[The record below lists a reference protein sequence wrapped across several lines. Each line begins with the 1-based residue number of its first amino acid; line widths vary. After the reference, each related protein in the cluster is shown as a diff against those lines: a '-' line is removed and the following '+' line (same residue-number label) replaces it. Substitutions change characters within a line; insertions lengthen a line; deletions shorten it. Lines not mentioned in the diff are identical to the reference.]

1 MTAIVSKQ
9 AEFAFEGSESPATPQ
24 SPASQTAGS
33 QTAGGNQT
41 AGLEARGKAIVDEEL
56 GILARVRVRVEQDLA
71 EGVHQFD
78 DLDGDMIALRDE
90 IAEAKEE
97 DLPSLLDQM
106 HQLAAINAK
115 RGSGRSAPVDPSN
128 PYFGH
133 LRIKEGRSGK
143 KRDVLIGKRTM
154 LDKGDGVSI
163 VDWRNAP
170 VSRLY
175 YRYEEQDEYEEEFDD
190 RAIEGVVLVRR
201 SLVVSGGELR
211 RIDAPQGTWVQTREG
226 GYKSVAQ
233 DHRPTL
239 HGGSGAA
246 VRVPRGKLGVNDED
260 LGRADKR
267 LQEITALID
276 KQQFELI
283 TRPESG
289 TVLIQGGA
297 GSGKTTVAL
306 HRVAYLAF
314 QDTKRFAPEKMLIV
328 VFNEALVEYIKHVL
342 PSLGVEGVTVTTYR
356 RWSAALLKR
365 LKLDLPPKR
374 TEQTPEPVVRFK
386 KHPVVMKMIEEM
398 IAEDL
403 QAVEDALAEKS
414 TPEAVAH
421 WRSLAKLPPS
431 MRVRRALIWLI
442 EGDGKQLPAKVRAAT
457 ETILRNYRDSVDDVL
472 DDWVE
477 LFGDAERIASSLAR
491 HVPGMFNEQD
501 VETIVRWCGKK
512 TAAFVE
518 WREGKDEPPRENDED
533 DAEVVGAA
541 PKPPPSLDGEDDA
554 VFIRLLQAKQGGL
567 FIKGVRFEY
576 EHVVIDEA
584 QDLCPLEVR
593 VLLDCVTQGRS
604 VTIAGDKA
612 QKMIF
617 DNGFIDWPQLLED
630 AGLPHVAIQ
639 PLKITYRST
648 RQVMH
653 LARHVLG
660 HLHDPSDDLI
670 ARDGADVSYFGFADM
685 GEAVAFLGD
694 ALRNLMQRE
703 PNASVAL
710 ITRYPQQATTYYEA
724 LRLAE
729 VPRLRLVARQD
740 FAFLPGIDVTDVRQ
754 VKGLE
759 FDYVVVLDPN
769 EQNYPERDDSRHL
782 MHIAATR
789 TAFQLWMVCSGRP
802 SPLVPPELVAEH
814 EASEA

>member
-9 AEFAFEGSESPATPQ
+9 AEFAFEGASSPSEPPPTSESVTNDEGDLTAALDQ
-24 SPASQTAGS
+24 SD
-33 QTAGGNQT
+33 
-41 AGLEARGKAIVDEEL
+41 KAIVDEEL
-56 GILARVRVRVEQDLA
+56 GILVRVRERVERDLA
-71 EGVHQFD
+71 AGVHKFD
-78 DLDGDMIALRDE
+78 DLDGDLIELRDE
-90 IAEAKEE
+90 IAAAKEE

-106 HQLAAINAK
+106 HQLAALNAK
-115 RGSGRSAPVDPSN
+115 RGSGRTAPVDPSN

-143 KRDVLIGKRTM
+143 RRDVLIGKRTM
-154 LDKGDGVSI
+154 LDNGDGLSI

-175 YRYEEQDEYEEEFDD
+175 YRYDEHDEYEEEFDD
-190 RAIEGVVLVRR
+190 RNIEGTVLVRR
-201 SLVVSGGELR
+201 SLVINGGELR
-211 RIDAPQGTWVQTREG
+211 RVDAPQGSWVQTRSGAWKALTQEN
-226 GYKSVAQ
+226 
-233 DHRPTL
+233 RPTL
-239 HGGSGAA
+239 AGGSGAA
-246 VRVPRGKLGVNDED
+246 VRVPRGRLGVHEED

-289 TVLIQGGA
+289 IVLIQGGA

-314 QDTKRFAPEKMLIV
+314 QDERRFAPDKMLIV
-328 VFNEALVEYIKHVL
+328 VFNEALVEYIRHVL
-342 PSLGVEGVTVTTYR
+342 PALGVEGVTVTTYR

-365 LKLDLPPKR
+365 LKLELPPKR
-374 TEQTPEPVVRFK
+374 TEQTPDAVARFK
-386 KHPVVMKMIEEM
+386 KHPIVMTMIDEL

-403 QAVEDALAEKS
+403 QAVDDALVEKTS
-414 TPEAVAH
+414 SEVVAH
-421 WRSLAKLPPS
+421 WRSLAKLAPS
-431 MRVRRALIWLI
+431 VRGRRALQWLI
-442 EGDGKQLPAKVRAAT
+442 EGDGKQLPAKTRAAA
-457 ETILRNYRDSVDDVL
+457 ETVLRSFREGVDAVT

-477 LFGDAERIASSLAR
+477 LFGDGERIRSALDR
-491 HVPGMFNEQD
+491 HVPGMFSEQD
-501 VETIVRWCGKK
+501 VDTIIRWCGKK
-512 TAAFVE
+512 TAAFVD
-518 WREGKDEPPRENDED
+518 WRERKDEPVHQPDVDDDEE
-533 DAEVVGAA
+533 AVHV

-554 VFIRLLQAKQGGL
+554 VFVRLMQAKQGGL
-567 FIKGVRFEY
+567 FIKGSRFEY
-576 EHVVIDEA
+576 EHIVIDEA
-584 QDLCPLEVR
+584 QDLCPLEIR

-617 DNGFIDWPQLLED
+617 DNGFIDWPQLLAD

-648 RQVMH
+648 RQVMQ

-660 HLHDPSDDLI
+660 PLHDPADDLI
-670 ARDGADVSYFGFADM
+670 ARDGAPVSYFGFNDM
-685 GEAVAFLGD
+685 GEAVAFLGEG
-694 ALRNLMQRE
+694 LRNLMQRE
-703 PNASVAL
+703 PSASVAL
-710 ITRYPQQATTYYEA
+710 ITRYPQQAVAYYEA

-740 FAFLPGIDVTDVRQ
+740 FTFLPGIDVTDVRQ

-759 FDYVVVLDPN
+759 FDYVVVLDPH

-782 MHIAATR
+782 LHIASTR
-789 TAFQLWMVCSGRP
+789 TAFQLWMVCSGKP
-802 SPLVPPELVAEH
+802 SALVPPELVAEH
-814 EASEA
+814 EASEGLL